1 MVAITITHR
10 PELLK
15 AGGGDKTYALKTE
28 KGRLEKIWGWRG
40 DFLSDCQRYDICLSS
55 SSR

>member
-28 KGRLEKIWGWRG
+28 KGRLGKFWGWRG